1 MKNEEIRTLKKELI
15 KYFGRILIS
24 VILLLVIIIGCV
36 CGIGKANQA
45 INEQVNCSSQ
55 LHKAETAHYKWSNNL
70 LLSLNY
76 GQEFT
81 GSDDPTA
88 CAFGKFIYGEEW
100 KNDADFQ
107 KFVQEVEPFHNQI
120 HASAGE
126 IFGLGE
132 NDSEGKKKIF
142 LDTTM
147 PAIEK
152 LVQRLDAEIAD
163 RSERIEKKQKEFYG
177 LLAVCGIVCFLDV
190 LVVAWCIGMLYRFL
204 SNEITVN
211 LKKIVRGTVE
221 LSKGR
226 LNVAFAASG
235 TVKEIVDLRESLN
248 ASIEELG
255 KYIYAINRGMN
266 EFAKGN
272 LAANSTVKF
281 IGDFEQ
287 IERSITTFAE
297 KISAILWEVENVAGS
312 VAASSEH
319 ISNSVQDLAA
329 GAMEQADSVKTL
341 SEKTADMA
349 GSIQVIAR
357 NMSEINEIVSTTSQ
371 DMMGEKDKMQEMS
384 GAMDQISVRAE
395 EIKDIVSTMDDI
407 AAQTNLLALNATI
420 EASRA
425 GSAGAGFGVVAS
437 EIQALAQH
445 SAEASRNISELIA
458 DTIEAVDLGNQKV
471 EESVATLDEII
482 GATLRISDKVEVVSK
497 NTQEESDMMAQIKK
511 EVDHVSDMVVAN
523 SASTEANASAS
534 QELAAQAELLKE
546 LTAQFQIRK
555 K

>member
-1 MKNEEIRTLKKELI
+1 
-15 KYFGRILIS
+15 
-24 VILLLVIIIGCV
+24 
-36 CGIGKANQA
+36 
-45 INEQVNCSSQ
+45 
-55 LHKAETAHYKWSNNL
+55 
-70 LLSLNY
+70 
-76 GQEFT
+76 
-81 GSDDPTA
+81 
-88 CAFGKFIYGEEW
+88 
-100 KNDADFQ
+100 
-107 KFVQEVEPFHNQI
+107 
-120 HASAGE
+120 
-126 IFGLGE
+126 
-132 NDSEGKKKIF
+132 
-142 LDTTM
+142 
-147 PAIEK
+147 
-152 LVQRLDAEIAD
+152 
-163 RSERIEKKQKEFYG
+163 
-177 LLAVCGIVCFLDV
+177 
-190 LVVAWCIGMLYRFL
+190 
-204 SNEITVN
+204 
-211 LKKIVRGTVE
+211 
-221 LSKGR
+221 
-226 LNVAFAASG
+226 
-235 TVKEIVDLRESLN
+235 
-248 ASIEELG
+248 
-255 KYIYAINRGMN
+255 
-266 EFAKGN
+266 
-272 LAANSTVKF
+272 
-281 IGDFEQ
+281 
-287 IERSITTFAE
+287 
-297 KISAILWEVENVAGS
+297 
-312 VAASSEH
+312 
-319 ISNSVQDLAA
+319 
-329 GAMEQADSVKTL
+329 
-341 SEKTADMA
+341 MA